1 MATYLETTRAHS
13 EHLKVVKLC
22 ANGEANESSLAQ
34 WQERLTPLE
43 DRLSRLLSTMPEEIT
58 AQGLVLDDIR
68 RLLSGKWRGNCHP
81 GELGAAFRKL
91 GYQRRRNWSD
101 ATQSFN
107 ALWFHQGI
115 ESKTAFPFIRT

>member
-1 MATYLETTRAHS
+1 MATYLESTRAHS
-13 EHLKVVKLC
+13 EHLKVVQLC
-22 ANGEANESSLAQ
+22 AIGKTNESAIAK

-43 DRLSRLLSTMPEEIT
+43 DRLARLLSTIPDEIT
-58 AQGLVLDDIR
+58 EQGLALDDIR
-68 RLLSGKWRGNCHP
+68 RLLLGKWRGNCHP

-115 ESKTAFPFIRT
+115 ESKTALPFIRS

>member
-13 EHLKVVKLC
+13 EHLKGVKQI
-22 ANGEANESSLAQ
+22 ADGTVNDSTISQ

-43 DRLSRLLSTMPEEIT
+43 DRLARLLSTMPEEIT
-58 AQGLVLDDIR
+58 VKGLALNDLR

-107 ALWFHQGI
+107 ARWFHQGA
-115 ESKTAFPFIRT
+115 ESKTAFPFIQP

>member
-1 MATYLETTRAHS
+1 MTTYLETTRAHS

-22 ANGEANESSLAQ
+22 ELGEAKESAIVK
-34 WQERLTPLE
+34 WQGRLTPLE
-43 DRLSRLLSTMPEEIT
+43 DRLAKLLSTMPEEIT
-58 AQGLVLDDIR
+58 AQGLVLDEIR

-107 ALWFHQGI
+107 ARWFDQGG
-115 ESKTAFPFIRT
+115 ESKTAPPFIRT